1 MNKTVILAAVSVAL
15 FAVHADTIALEEC
28 AQGRMKSGWEHPRA
42 GKSVSGNPLTV
53 GGTVYT
59 HGVGTHAPS
68 ICKIATGGNARAFA
82 AMVGVDDETDG
93 NGTVVFRVLGDG
105 QVLAE
110 VAAKGGE
117 AAQPIQADLTGVKK
131 VVLEVTDGGDDNYY
145 DHADWC
151 EAVFTFKDGTRP
163 LRAAEMTRQLGILT
177 PTGNGAPRINA
188 PARYGVRPGRPIL
201 FKIPVTGDK
210 PMKLGVGM
218 SLAGEQEKQEIVSS
232 ESPETPVLLQ
242 KKSRIGKVGGE
253 ALGVVFDPETRTIT
267 GSLSEPGDYPLVITA
282 ENAKGKA
289 EKTMTLVVGDK
300 IALTPPM
307 GWNSWNAFAGGV
319 SEEKMRI
326 ATDKIVELGLDEH
339 GYSYVNIDD
348 FWQKNPQN
356 APGDPTLAGP
366 ERNADGTIAPNAR
379 FPDMK
384 GLADYIHAKG
394 LKAGLYSSPGPYT
407 CGGCTGSWQHELQD
421 AKSYAAWGFD
431 YLKYDWCSYT
441 QVESGD
447 GHDKYRRPYLLMGRF
462 LKMQPRDIVF
472 SLCQYGW
479 DEVGTW
485 GTLADGQLWRT
496 TGDIF
501 DNWDS
506 VCGGITAQ
514 AKLWPYSGP
523 GSWNDADM
531 LVLGRSVWG
540 GNLTPNEMYT
550 HISMWCMF
558 ASPLMIGCDLA
569 NIDDFTLSLLT
580 NDEVL
585 AIDQDELGAGAAK
598 ILLDED
604 AGWEIWAR
612 PLADGSMAFALL
624 NANEEEQIVTIPFA
638 KLGLR
643 GKWAVRDLWRQADE
657 GTFADAYAA
666 SVPGHATHLVKFSP
680 REDAGLKPCLRD
692 IRDNAWR
699 LPFDDARAA
708 ARGTSAAA
716 CGGCD

>member
-177 PTGNGAPRINA
+177 PPGDGSPRINA
-188 PARYGVRPGRPIL
+188 PARYGVRPGHPIL
-201 FKIPVTGDK
+201 FKVPVVGDK
-210 PMKLGVGM
+210 PMKIEVSRAETQRKSNSDLSDRSANALNSKTRALASASEESEFI
-218 SLAGEQEKQEIVSS
+218 SLCASAPLRELK
-232 ESPETPVLLQ
+232 
-242 KKSRIGKVGGE
+242 
-253 ALGVVFDPETRTIT
+253 FDPENRLVS

-289 EKTMTLVVGDK
+289 EKVMTLVVGDK

-319 SEEKMRI
+319 SEAKMRI

-356 APGDPTLAGP
+356 ARSE
-366 ERNADGTIAPNAR
+366 ERR
-379 FPDMK
+379 
-384 GLADYIHAKG
+384 
-394 LKAGLYSSPGPYT
+394 
-407 CGGCTGSWQHELQD
+407 
-421 AKSYAAWGFD
+421 
-431 YLKYDWCSYT
+431 
-441 QVESGD
+441 
-447 GHDKYRRPYLLMGRF
+447 
-462 LKMQPRDIVF
+462 
-472 SLCQYGW
+472 
-479 DEVGTW
+479 VGKE
-485 GTLADGQLWRT
+485 
-496 TGDIF
+496 
-501 DNWDS
+501 
-506 VCGGITAQ
+506 C
-514 AKLWPYSGP
+514 
-523 GSWNDADM
+523 
-531 LVLGRSVWG
+531 
-540 GNLTPNEMYT
+540 
-550 HISMWCMF
+550 
-558 ASPLMIGCDLA
+558 
-569 NIDDFTLSLLT
+569 
-580 NDEVL
+580 
-585 AIDQDELGAGAAK
+585 
-598 ILLDED
+598 
-604 AGWEIWAR
+604 
-612 PLADGSMAFALL
+612 
-624 NANEEEQIVTIPFA
+624 
-638 KLGLR
+638 
-643 GKWAVRDLWRQADE
+643 
-657 GTFADAYAA
+657 
-666 SVPGHATHLVKFSP
+666 
-680 REDAGLKPCLRD
+680 
-692 IRDNAWR
+692 
-699 LPFDDARAA
+699 
-708 ARGTSAAA
+708 
-716 CGGCD
+716 

>member
-1 MNKTVILAAVSVAL
+1 MKNRMTSVVLMGLSLGAL
-15 FAVHADTIALEEC
+15 FVHADTIPLEQC
-28 AQGRMKSGWEHPRA
+28 DMGRMRSGFGSAKS
-42 GKSVSGNPLTV
+42 GKSVDGNALRV
-53 GGTVYT
+53 GGVEYRR
-59 HGVGTHAPS
+59 GVGTHAPS
-68 ICKIATGGNARAFA
+68 THRIAANGNALSFSAL
-82 AMVGVDDETDG
+82 VGVDDECG
-93 NGTVVFRVLGDG
+93 GKGSVVFRVIADG
-105 QVLAE
+105 KVVAE

-117 AAQPIQADLTGVKK
+117 AAKRISADLAGTKRI
-131 VVLEVTDGGDDNYY
+131 VLEVTDGGDGMHY

-151 EAVFTFKDGTRP
+151 DAVFTFKDGTKP
-163 LRAAEMTRQLGILT
+163 LSAAEMTRQLGILT
-177 PTGNGAPRINA
+177 PPGDGSPRINA
-188 PARYGVRPGRPIL
+188 PARYGVRPGHPIL
-201 FKIPVTGDK
+201 FKVPVVGDK
-210 PMKLGVGM
+210 PMKIEVSRAGTQRRRELLGHRA
-218 SLAGEQEKQEIVSS
+218 SAPLRELK
-232 ESPETPVLLQ
+232 
-242 KKSRIGKVGGE
+242 
-253 ALGVVFDPETRTIT
+253 FDPENRLVS
-267 GSLSEPGDYPLVITA
+267 GSLSEPGEYPLVITA

-289 EKTMTLVVGDK
+289 EKVMTLVVGDK

-319 SEEKMRI
+319 SEAKMRI

-356 APGDPTLAGP
+356 GTSDPTLAGP

-384 GLADYIHAKG
+384 ALADYIHSKG

-421 AKSYAAWGFD
+421 AQSYAAWGFD
-431 YLKYDWCSYT
+431 YLKYDWCSYGEVAT
-441 QVESGD
+441 GD
-447 GHDKYRRPYLLMGRF
+447 GHDRFRRPYLLMGRF
-462 LKMQPRDIVF
+462 LKMQSRDIVF

-479 DEVGTW
+479 DEVETW
-485 GTLADGQLWRT
+485 GALADGQLWRT

-501 DNWDS
+501 DNWNS
-506 VCGGITAQ
+506 VYGGITAQ
-514 AKLWPYSGP
+514 AKLWPSAGP
-523 GSWNDADM
+523 GAWNDADM

-540 GNLTPNEMYT
+540 GSLTPNEMYT
-550 HISMWCMF
+550 HFSMWCMF

-569 NIDDFTLSLLT
+569 NVDDFTLSLLT

-598 ILLDED
+598 VLAD
-604 AGWEIWAR
+604 AAADWEIWAR
-612 PLADGSMAFALL
+612 PLADGSMALALL
-624 NANEEEQIVTIPFA
+624 NVDEEEQIVTVPFA

-643 GKWAVRDLWRQADE
+643 GAWAVRDLWRQADE

-680 REDAGLKPCLRD
+680 RAGAGLKPCLRD

-699 LPFDDARAA
+699 LPFDAARAA
-708 ARGTSAAA
+708 ARGTSAAS

>member
-1 MNKTVILAAVSVAL
+1 MKNRMTSVVLMGLSLGAL
-15 FAVHADTIALEEC
+15 LVHADTIPLEQC
-28 AQGRMKSGWEHPRA
+28 DMGRMRAGWGTAQA

-53 GGTVYT
+53 GGTVYKQ
-59 HGVGTHAPS
+59 GVGTHAPS
-68 ICKIATGGNARAFA
+68 TCKIATGGNARAFA
-82 AMVGVDDETDG
+82 AWVGVDDETDG
-93 NGTVVFRVLGDG
+93 KGTVVFRVVGDG
-105 QVLAE
+105 KVLAE

-117 AAQPIQADLTGVKK
+117 GAKPIQVDLTGIRK
-131 VVLEVTDGGDDNYY
+131 VDLEVTDGGDDMHD

-151 EAVFTFKDGTRP
+151 EAVLTFADGTRP

-177 PTGNGAPRINA
+177 PKASPSPRINA

-201 FKIPVTGDK
+201 FKLPVTGLEPIK
-210 PMKLGVGM
+210 
-218 SLAGEQEKQEIVSS
+218 VSAKGL
-232 ESPETPVLLQ
+232 P
-242 KKSRIGKVGGE
+242 GG
-253 ALGVVFDPETRTIT
+253 LSFDPATRILS
-267 GSLSEPGDYPLVITA
+267 GSIAKPGEYPLVITA

-289 EKTMTLVVGDK
+289 EKVMTLVVGDK

-319 SEEKMRI
+319 SDAKMRT
-326 ATDKIVELGLDEH
+326 AVDKIVELGLDAH

-356 APGDPTLAGP
+356 GNSDLTLAGP

-384 GLADYIHAKG
+384 ALADYIHSKG

-421 AKSYAAWGFD
+421 AQSYAAWGFD
-431 YLKYDWCSYT
+431 YLKYDWCSYGEVAT
-441 QVESGD
+441 GD
-447 GHDKYRRPYLLMGRF
+447 GHDRFRRPYLLMGRF
-462 LKMQPRDIVF
+462 LRMQPRDIVF

-479 DEVGTW
+479 DEVETW
-485 GTLADGQLWRT
+485 GALADGQLWRT

-501 DNWDS
+501 DNWHS
-506 VCGGITAQ
+506 VYGGITAQ
-514 AKLWPYSGP
+514 AKLWPSAGP
-523 GSWNDADM
+523 GAWNDADM

-540 GNLTPNEMYT
+540 GSLTPNEMYT
-550 HISMWCMF
+550 HFSMWCMF

-569 NIDDFTLSLLT
+569 NVDDFTLSLLT

-598 ILLDED
+598 VLAD
-604 AGWEIWAR
+604 AAADWEIWAR
-612 PLADGSMAFALL
+612 PLADGSMALALL
-624 NANEEEQIVTIPFA
+624 NADEEEQIVTVPFA

-643 GKWAVRDLWRQADE
+643 GTWAVRDLWRQADE

-680 REDAGLKPCLRD
+680 RAGAGLKPCLRD

-699 LPFDDARAA
+699 LPFDAARAA